1 MTLRYGG
8 KLYLSAESFLAEVVF
23 SVYKAVV
30 LTAIV
35 LVTLYPFWN
44 TFVISFNQA
53 VDTTRGGIYLWPRI
67 WTFQNYKSI
76 WVTANIPN
84 ALFISVARAFCSTV
98 LNLFLTTMLAY
109 ALSRK
114 EFVLRKPFTMIVLL
128 SMYVNAGLFPNY
140 FLIRNL
146 HLNGTFWVYV
156 IPTLISAFNFIVIRT
171 FIKTIPESLFES
183 ARIDGTSEFRI
194 FWSFVLPLSKPVLAT
209 VALFVAVG
217 AWNAWFDT
225 LLYNSAKPKLFT
237 LQYQLMA
244 LLQQSMN
251 QSRSAADIN
260 AAGMAANIIKSTVTP
275 ISIRAAGT
283 IIATLPILMVYP
295 FAQKYF
301 VVGMNVGSIKE

>member
-8 KLYLSAESFLAEVVF
+8 RLYLSTRSLLAEVGF

-30 LTAIV
+30 LSAIV

-44 TFVISFNQA
+44 TLVISFNQA
-53 VDTTRGGIYLWPRI
+53 IDTTRGGIYLWPRI

-76 WVTANIPN
+76 WVTSNIPN
-84 ALFISVARAFCSTV
+84 ALFISVARAACSTV

-109 ALSRK
+109 ALSRR
-114 EFVLRKPFTMIVLL
+114 EFVLRKPLTTLVVL

-140 FLIRNL
+140 FLIKAL

-156 IPTLISAFNFIVIRT
+156 VPSIISAFNFIVIRT
-171 FIKTIPESLFES
+171 YIRTIPESLFES
-183 ARIDGTSEFRI
+183 ARIDGISDFKMFTH
-194 FWSFVLPLSKPVLAT
+194 FVLPLSKPVLAT

-225 LLYNSAKPKLFT
+225 LLYNSNKPQFFT
-237 LQYQLMA
+237 LQYQLMS
-244 LLQQSMN
+244 LLQSSMN
-251 QSRSAADIN
+251 QSKSAADVG
-260 AAGMAANIIKSTVTP
+260 ALGMAANAAASMVTP
-275 ISIRAAGT
+275 ISIRSAIVIVAAV
-283 IIATLPILMVYP
+283 PILIAYP
-295 FAQKYF
+295 FVQRYF